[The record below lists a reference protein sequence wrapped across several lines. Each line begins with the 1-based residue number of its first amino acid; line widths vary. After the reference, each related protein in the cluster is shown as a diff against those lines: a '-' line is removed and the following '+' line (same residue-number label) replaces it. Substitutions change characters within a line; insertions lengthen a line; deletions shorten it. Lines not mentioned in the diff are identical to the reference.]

1 MAAIPKKVKS
11 FIKEAI
17 DNLSSIAGIKVLL
30 KE

>member
-1 MAAIPKKVKS
+1 MAVIPKKVQS

-17 DNLSSIAGIKVLL
+17 DNLFSIAGIKVLL